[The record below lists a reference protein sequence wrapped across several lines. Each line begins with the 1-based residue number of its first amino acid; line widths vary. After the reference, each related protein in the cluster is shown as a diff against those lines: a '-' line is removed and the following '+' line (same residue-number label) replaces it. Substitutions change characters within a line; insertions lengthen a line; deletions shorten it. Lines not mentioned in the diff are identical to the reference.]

1 MGCWAPHMQGP
12 GKGRREGLARRLVLN
27 GGCSRGKKKKNRSD
41 VGISQDQVQAQRSSH
56 RHAHLLEADT

>member
-1 MGCWAPHMQGP
+1 MEDA
-12 GKGRREGLARRLVLN
+12 V
-27 GGCSRGKKKKNRSD
+27 GGKKKNRSD